1 MYYTLEEISK
11 YQDVDLNLVVTIP
24 EGETTIQK
32 EIFTNDNL
40 NFFMKNVYGK
50 RILIKDCE
58 SLQNAFTTFV
68 DYFVYYKTIFQDDLN
83 RLYNA
88 WIQEYNPLDNYDRHE
103 NSSVGL
109 KHGETHTISGSGQN
123 SSSKTDTASG
133 TDTTTEIFKNTTEE
147 YESGMNSS
155 NTYTPDRKSTN
166 ASLQDGNT
174 VDVLHGETHTISE
187 SGSHSDSKT
196 DTASGTDT
204 TTTTSHIR
212 GNIGVMSS
220 QELES
225 REQELRMKMQIEN
238 FVKLI
243 VDKFTIMV

>member
-1 MYYTLEEISK
+1 MYYTLEELTN
-11 YQDVDLNLVVTIP
+11 YQDNNLKLVVEIDD
-24 EGETTIQK
+24 GETTTQK
-32 EIFTNDNL
+32 VIFTNDNF
-40 NFFMKNVYGK
+40 NFFMRNVYGK
-50 RILIKDCE
+50 RILIKDCD
-58 SLQNAFTTFV
+58 SLQDAFTTFV

-88 WIQEYNPLDNYDRHE
+88 WITDYNPLENYDRQE
-103 NSSVGL
+103 NSNTNL
-109 KHGETHTISGSGQN
+109 LHGETHTISGSGQN
-123 SSSKTDTASG
+123 SLSKTDTASG

-155 NTYTPDRKSTN
+155 ATYTPDRKSTN
-166 ASLQDGNT
+166 ASLEDGNT

-196 DTASGTDT
+196 DTASGTDKT
-204 TTTTSHIR
+204 TISGRTH
-212 GNIGVMSS
+212 GNIGVTTS
-220 QELES
+220 QQMLQSEID
-225 REQELRMKMQIEN
+225 LRMKMQIEN

>member
-1 MYYTLEEISK
+1 MYYTLEELSN
-11 YQDVDLNLVVTIP
+11 YQDTNLNLVVEIP
-24 EGETTIQK
+24 EGETTVQK

-40 NFFMKNVYGK
+40 NFFMRNVYGK

-58 SLQNAFTTFV
+58 SLQDAFTTFV

-88 WIQEYNPLDNYDRHE
+88 WITVYNPLDNYDKYE
-103 NSSVGL
+103 NSSTDL
-109 KHGETHTISGSGQN
+109 LHGEKHTISGSGEH
-123 SSSKTDTASG
+123 SLSKTDAASG

-155 NTYTPDRKSTN
+155 ATYTPDRKSTN
-166 ASLQDGNT
+166 ASLEDGNT

-187 SGSHSDSKT
+187 SGSNSDSKT
-196 DTASGTDT
+196 DTASGTDKT
-204 TTTTSHIR
+204 TFTNHTR

-220 QELES
+220 QDLENQ
-225 REQELRMKMQIEN
+225 EQNLRMKMQIEN
-238 FVKLI
+238 YVKLI
-243 VDKFTIMV
+243 VDKFTIMI